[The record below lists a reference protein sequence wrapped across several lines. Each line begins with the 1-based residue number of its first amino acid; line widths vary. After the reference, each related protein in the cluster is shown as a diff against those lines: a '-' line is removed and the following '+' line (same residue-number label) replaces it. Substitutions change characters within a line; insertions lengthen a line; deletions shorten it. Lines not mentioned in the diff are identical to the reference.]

1 MIALAFMVMIKWIL
15 MAMGAVVL
23 IGIIILIA
31 VTVLDYQV
39 DKIVE
44 DEKTRGEIEP
54 WREGR

>member
-1 MIALAFMVMIKWIL
+1 MVMIKWIL

>member
-1 MIALAFMVMIKWIL
+1 MIAFAFFMVLIKWIL

-31 VTVLDYQV
+31 VSVLDYQV

-44 DEKTRGEIEP
+44 KEK
-54 WREGR
+54 EGR